1 MDREELCL
9 FQGLGQD
16 TCVTAGFYKV
26 YNKSQSGFSRWLDE
40 CLDKYSLNVSIDRT
54 VINNYI
60 SVIKVFVES
69 NVIISSK

>member
-40 CLDKYSLNVSIDRT
+40 CLDKYCLNVSIDRT